1 MRYLVDT
8 SVLARARQAVAGDRL
23 TALARAGQLWTCQ
36 LIDLEVVYAS
46 RARDVAEV
54 IEERR
59 ALPAAPITADV
70 MHRALQVA
78 RSMAVSGLHRGAK
91 PVDLVIAA
99 AAEASGLAVLHY
111 DDDYDRIACHWPTS
125 GVDRSRRNS
134 RSLTLADLDALREAM
149 NRFEVLEDRGLALSG
164 VPGGCFAAREPGTG

>member
-8 SVLARARQAVAGDRL
+8 SALARARQAVVGDRL
-23 TALARAGQLWTCQ
+23 TALAQAGRLWSCR

-59 ALPAAPITADV
+59 ALPEAPITADV

-78 RSMAVSGLHRGAK
+78 GTMAAAGLHRGAK

-99 AAEASGLAVLHY
+99 TAEAADLAVLHY
-111 DDDYDRIACHWPTS
+111 DDDYDRISSVTRQPTEWVAPA
-125 GVDRSRRNS
+125 GTLDR
-134 RSLTLADLDALREAM
+134 
-149 NRFEVLEDRGLALSG
+149 
-164 VPGGCFAAREPGTG
+164 

>member
-8 SVLARARQAVAGDRL
+8 SVLARARQEPVGNRL
-23 TALARAGQLWTCQ
+23 TALARTGQLWTCP

-59 ALPAAPITADV
+59 SLPEAPITAEV
-70 MHRALQVA
+70 MHRAIQVA
-78 RSMAVSGLHRGAK
+78 GAMAASGLHRGAK

-99 AAEASGLAVLHY
+99 AAEAAGLAVLHY
-111 DDDYDRIACHWPTS
+111 DDDYDRIASVTRQPVEWVAPAGS
-125 GVDRSRRNS
+125 LDR
-134 RSLTLADLDALREAM
+134 
-149 NRFEVLEDRGLALSG
+149 
-164 VPGGCFAAREPGTG
+164 